1 MANNF
6 LVIGASGTVG
16 SEVVRLLREQ
26 GHKVRTTT
34 SKKDAAGGDSVHV
47 DLGSGAGVQQ
57 AFAGIDRAFLMSPAG
72 YADQY
77 AILAPLIRAAKEQG
91 VKKLVLMSA
100 FGADA
105 DPTSPLRRIELDLEQ
120 SGLAW
125 NVIRPNWFMQNFNTF
140 WLHGIQAQN
149 TIALPVG
156 DAKTSFIDARDIAAV
171 AAKLLTDDAWNNRA
185 FNLTGPE
192 SLDHAQ
198 VAAAIS
204 AASGRAVRF
213 QDAAPADL
221 KQGLLAAGVNEAYAD
236 FLLLIFGYL
245 KAGYNA
251 AVTDDV
257 KTILGRAPTD
267 IRHYAQ
273 DYRGAWA

>member
-1 MANNF
+1 MANHF

-34 SKKDAAGGDSVHV
+34 GRKDAAGGDSVHV
-47 DLGSGAGVQQ
+47 DLGSGAGVSQ

-77 AILAPLIRAAKEQG
+77 AILAPLVRAAKEQG
-91 VKKLVLMSA
+91 LKKLVLMSA

-105 DPTSPLRRIELDLEQ
+105 DPASPLRRSELDLEQ
-120 SGLAW
+120 SGLDW
-125 NVIRPNWFMQNFNTF
+125 NIIRPNWFMQNFNTF

-171 AAKLLTDDAWNNRA
+171 AARLLTDDAWNNRA

-192 SLDHAQ
+192 SIDHAQ
-198 VAAAIS
+198 VAGAIS
-204 AASGRAVRF
+204 AASGRTVTF

-221 KQGLLAAGVNEAYAD
+221 KQGLLGAGLTEAYAD

-257 KTILGRAPTD
+257 KTVLGRAPSD
-267 IRHYAQ
+267 IRNYVQ
-273 DYRGAWA
+273 DYRSAWA

>member
-6 LVIGASGTVG
+6 LVIGASGNVG
-16 SEVVRLLREQ
+16 SEVARLLREQ

-34 SKKDAAGGDSVHV
+34 SRKDAAGGDSVHV
-47 DLGSGAGVQQ
+47 DLVSGAGVQQ
-57 AFAGIDRAFLMSPAG
+57 AFAGIDRAFLVSPAG

-77 AILAPLIRAAKEQG
+77 AILAPLVRAAKEEG

-100 FGADA
+100 FGVDA
-105 DPTSPLRRIELDLEQ
+105 DPTSPLRRSEVDLEQ
-120 SGLAW
+120 SGLVY
-125 NVIRPNWFMQNFNTF
+125 NIIRPNWFMQNFNTF

-156 DAKTSFIDARDIAAV
+156 DARTSFIDARDIAAV
-171 AAKLLTDDAWNNRA
+171 AARLLTDDAWNNRA

-192 SLDHAQ
+192 SIDHAQ
-198 VAAAIS
+198 VASAIS
-204 AASGRAVRF
+204 AASGRAVSF

-221 KQGLLAAGVNEAYAD
+221 KQGLLGAGLTEAYAD

-267 IRHYAQ
+267 IRNYVQ
-273 DYRGAWA
+273 DYRSAWA

>member
-34 SKKDAAGGDSVHV
+34 SRKDAAGGDSVHV
-47 DLGSGAGVQQ
+47 DLVSGAGVQQ
-57 AFAGIDRAFLMSPAG
+57 AFAGIDRAFLVSPAG

-77 AILAPLIRAAKEQG
+77 AILAPLVRAAKEQG

-105 DPTSPLRRIELDLEQ
+105 DPTSPLRRSELDLEQ
-120 SGLAW
+120 SGLVY
-125 NVIRPNWFMQNFNTF
+125 NIIRPNWFMQNFNTF

-156 DAKTSFIDARDIAAV
+156 DARTSFIDARDIAAV
-171 AAKLLTDDAWNNRA
+171 AARLLTDDAWNNRA

-192 SLDHAQ
+192 SIDHAQ
-198 VAAAIS
+198 VASAIS
-204 AASGRAVRF
+204 AASGRAVSF

-221 KQGLLAAGVNEAYAD
+221 KQGLLGAGLTEAYAD

-267 IRHYAQ
+267 IRNYVQ
-273 DYRGAWA
+273 DYRSAWA

>member
-1 MANNF
+1 MANHF

-34 SKKDAAGGDSVHV
+34 SRKDAAGGDSVYV
-47 DLGSGAGVQQ
+47 DLMTGAGVQQ

-72 YADQY
+72 YANQY
-77 AILAPLIRAAKEQG
+77 AILAPLVRAAQEQG

-105 DPTSPLRRIELDLEQ
+105 DPASPLRRSELDLEQ
-120 SGLAW
+120 SGLVW
-125 NVIRPNWFMQNFNTF
+125 NIIRPNWFMQNFNTF
-140 WLHGIQAQN
+140 WLHGIQTQN

-171 AAKLLTDDAWNNRA
+171 AARLLTDDAWNNRA

-192 SLDHAQ
+192 SIDHVQ
-198 VAAAIS
+198 VAGEIS
-204 AASGRAVRF
+204 AASGRTVSF

-221 KQGLLAAGVNEAYAD
+221 KQGLLGAGLTEAYAD

-267 IRHYAQ
+267 LRNYVQ
-273 DYRGAWA
+273 DYRSAWA

>member
-1 MANNF
+1 MANQF

-16 SEVVRLLREQ
+16 SEVARLLREQ

-34 SKKDAAGGDSVHV
+34 SRKDAAGSDSVHV
-47 DLGSGAGVQQ
+47 DLVTGAGVQQ
-57 AFAGIDRAFLMSPAG
+57 AFAGIDRAFLVSPAG

-77 AILAPLIRAAKEQG
+77 AILAPLVRAAKEQG
-91 VKKLVLMSA
+91 LKKLVLMSA

-105 DPTSPLRRIELDLEQ
+105 DPTSPLRRSELDLEQ

-125 NVIRPNWFMQNFNTF
+125 NIIRPNWFMQNFNTF

-156 DAKTSFIDARDIAAV
+156 DARTSFIDARDIAAV
-171 AAKLLTDDAWNNRA
+171 AARLLTDDAWNNRA

-192 SLDHAQ
+192 SIDHAQ
-198 VAAAIS
+198 VASAIS
-204 AASGRAVRF
+204 AASGRAVTF

-221 KQGLLAAGVNEAYAD
+221 KQGLLGAGLTEAYAD

-267 IRHYAQ
+267 IRNYVQ
-273 DYRGAWA
+273 DYRSAWA

>member
-1 MANNF
+1 M
-6 LVIGASGTVG
+6 
-16 SEVVRLLREQ
+16 
-26 GHKVRTTT
+26 VRTTT
-34 SKKDAAGGDSVHV
+34 SKKEAAGGDSVHV
-47 DLGSGAGVQQ
+47 DLVTGAGVQQ
-57 AFAGIDRAFLMSPAG
+57 AFAGIDRAFLVSPAG

-77 AILAPLIRAAKEQG
+77 AILAPLVRAAKEQG

-105 DPTSPLRRIELDLEQ
+105 DPTSPLRRSELDLEQ

-125 NVIRPNWFMQNFNTF
+125 NIIRPNWFMQNFNSF

-171 AAKLLTDDAWNNRA
+171 AAKLLVNDAWNNRA

-198 VAAAIS
+198 VASAIS
-204 AASGRAVRF
+204 AASGRAVTF

-221 KQGLLAAGVNEAYAD
+221 KQGLLGAGLTEAYAD

-267 IRHYAQ
+267 IRNYVQ
-273 DYRGAWA
+273 DYRSAWA